1 VGVIAFLVR
10 SELSRRWRTYGA
22 LALLLGVV
30 AGAAMGSAA
39 GARRT
44 ATSYERLLALTNA
57 EDVLVNPDD
66 GYADFDAIEALPQV
80 ADSCRA
86 TGAFASLVGPDGEP
100 DFTTPHLPFVS
111 DGRCL
116 FDLAGPARTV
126 GRLPDPDEPYEAFL
140 SQQLAD
146 DLGLEVGDGLPLYV
160 FEGEEP
166 TEVELRVT
174 GTGVYGQDALSDPE
188 NEASFPLLLLTPAF
202 GVRHPV
208 DPDETFT
215 GSLVQ
220 LHGGESDLAA
230 FNAAAID
237 VSGETLHLEDRWAN
251 ERKAALALEPYELA
265 LWLFAVAVV
274 VAGGGLLMGG
284 LHRALTGLRA
294 TQRTLS
300 SLGVE
305 PGARRA
311 VPIAVAVFVGAA
323 GAVAGLALA
332 AGASALTP
340 IGPAHD
346 IEPEPGIAVDGSVSL
361 VGVLGT
367 VAIALAVGAV
377 VAVRLDR
384 ASTTTARDDV
394 GWLGRMRVAL
404 PAPAGAG
411 LRLATG
417 ELGGNRSAARSTIAG
432 AALGVAGVLTV
443 LVVGAGIARVVEQP
457 HRYGWTWDA
466 FLTVSEDSM
475 EAYRDRGGGP
485 VYQELVGTLDDVG
498 VARRTAISL
507 GQLDVAG
514 ETIAAVGLGDSV
526 GPVTGPGV
534 LDGRLPRAEDE
545 IALGS
550 TTLQRIGADLGD
562 VVEVSFGSER
572 REMRVVG
579 RSVFPRM
586 TEYPGAPHT
595 GLGDGAVVSTEAL
608 GDLSGTL
615 PYASIL
621 VDADRSALDAL
632 RSIYPVGD
640 PLDIEAPIVMVERPQ
655 RPDALFG
662 YDSTGTVRQVLAYL
676 LGGLTIASVAL
687 GLAAG
692 ARAARRELAVLRTVG
707 FTRKQAREVVYV
719 HGALVAAAALG
730 LGVPVGVAVGR
741 VGWRA
746 FADHLGV
753 ASDPATPG
761 LHIATTGVLA
771 VAACALLSLLPARAT
786 ARRAP
791 AEILRAE

>member
-10 SELSRRWRTYGA
+10 SELRRRWRTYGA
-22 LALLLGVV
+22 LALVLGVV
-30 AGAAMGSAA
+30 AGAGMGSAA

-44 ATSYERLLALTNA
+44 ATSYDRLLAVTNA

-66 GYADFDAIEALPQV
+66 GNSDFDAIEALPQV
-80 ADSCRA
+80 ADACRA
-86 TGAFASLVGPDGEP
+86 SGAFASLVGPDGEP
-100 DFTTPHLPFVS
+100 DFTTPHLPLVS

-116 FDLAGPARTV
+116 FDLSGAARIR
-126 GRLPDPDEPYEAFL
+126 GRLPDPDEPYETFL
-140 SQQLAD
+140 SQQLAE
-146 DLGLEVGDGLPLYV
+146 DLGLEVGDVLPFYV
-160 FEGEEP
+160 FEADEP

-174 GTGVYGQDALSDPE
+174 GTGVFGQEALTDPE
-188 NEASFPLLLLTPAF
+188 NEASFPVLLLTPAF

-220 LHGGESDLAA
+220 LHGGEADLAA

-237 VSGETLHLEDRWAN
+237 VSGETMHLEDRWAN
-251 ERKAALALEPYELA
+251 QRKAALSLEPYELA
-265 LWLFAVAVV
+265 LWLFALAVV
-274 VAGGGLLMGG
+274 VAGGGLLIGG
-284 LHRALTGLRA
+284 LHRALTGLRM

-305 PGARRA
+305 PSARRA
-311 VPIAVAVFVGAA
+311 VPLAVTACVGAV
-323 GAVAGLALA
+323 GALVGFALA
-332 AGASALTP
+332 TGTSVLTP

-346 IEPEPGIAVDGSVSL
+346 IEPEPGIAVDGSVAL
-361 VGVLGT
+361 VGVLASIA
-367 VAIALAVGAV
+367 VALAVGAV
-377 VAVRLDR
+377 VAARLDR
-384 ASTTTARDDV
+384 AEPVGAQDDV
-394 GWLGRMRVAL
+394 GWFGRLRLAL
-404 PAPAGAG
+404 PAPVGAG
-411 LRLATG
+411 VRLASG

-443 LVVGAGIARVVEQP
+443 LVVGAGVARVVEQP

-466 FLTVSEDSM
+466 FLTVYEESM
-475 EAYRDRGGGP
+475 DAYDEAGGGP
-485 VYQELVGTLDDVG
+485 AYQELVATLDEVG
-498 VARRTAISL
+498 VARHTAISL
-507 GQLDVAG
+507 GQVDVAG
-514 ETIAAVGLGDSV
+514 ETVAAVGLGDST

-534 LDGRLPRAEDE
+534 LEGRLPAADDE

-550 TTLQRIGADLGD
+550 TTLQRVGADVGD
-562 VVEVSFGSER
+562 RVEVSFGSER
-572 REMRVVG
+572 RTMHVVG

-595 GLGDGAVVSTEAL
+595 GLGDGAILSAGSL
-608 GDLSGTL
+608 SDLSGAL
-615 PYASIL
+615 PYADVLI
-621 VDADRSALDAL
+621 DADRGALDAL
-632 RSIYPVGD
+632 RATYPVGD
-640 PLDIEAPIVMVERPQ
+640 PLDIEAPVVMVERPQ

-676 LGGLTIASVAL
+676 LGCLTIASVAL

-707 FTRKQAREVVYV
+707 FTRKQARQVIYI
-719 HGALVAAAALG
+719 HGALVAAAAIG
-730 LGVPVGVAVGR
+730 IGVPLGVAAGR

-753 ASDPATPG
+753 ATDPATPG
-761 LHIATTGVLA
+761 LHIATTAVLT

-786 ARRAP
+786 ASRTP
-791 AEILRAE
+791 AETLRAE

>member
-1 VGVIAFLVR
+1 MGVIAFLVR
-10 SELSRRWRTYGA
+10 SELRRRWRTYGV
-22 LALLLGVV
+22 LALVLGVV
-30 AGAAMGSAA
+30 TGTAMASAA

-44 ATSYERLLALTNA
+44 ATSYDRLLAVTNA
-57 EDVLVNPDD
+57 DDVLVNPDD
-66 GYADFDAIEALPQV
+66 GNADFDAIEALPQV

-86 TGAFASLVGPDGEP
+86 WGAFASLIGPDGEP
-100 DFTTPHLPFVS
+100 DFTTPHIPFVS

-116 FDLAGPARTV
+116 YDLSGPARIA
-126 GRLPDPDEPYEAFL
+126 GRLPDPDEPYETLL
-140 SQQLAD
+140 SRQLAD
-146 DLGLEVGDGLPLYV
+146 DLGLEAGDALPLYV

-166 TEVELRVT
+166 TEIELRVT

-202 GVRHPV
+202 GAEHPV

-220 LHGGESDLAA
+220 LRGGEADLAA

-237 VSGETLHLEDRWAN
+237 VSGETMHLEDRWAN
-251 ERKAALALEPYELA
+251 QRKAALALEPYELA
-265 LWLFAVAVV
+265 LWLFALAVV
-274 VAGGGLLMGG
+274 LAGGGLLVGG

-305 PGARRA
+305 PSARRA
-311 VPIAVAVFVGAA
+311 VPLAVTACVGAA
-323 GAVAGLALA
+323 GALVGVALA
-332 AGASALTP
+332 TATSVLTP

-346 IEPEPGIAVDGSVSL
+346 IEPDPGIAVDRSVAL
-361 VGVLGT
+361 VGVLASIA
-367 VAIALAVGAV
+367 VALAIGAI
-377 VAVRLDR
+377 VAARLDR
-384 ASTTTARDDV
+384 AEPGVRDDV
-394 GWLGRMRVAL
+394 GWFGRMRLAL

-443 LVVGAGIARVVEQP
+443 LVVGAGLARVVEQP
-457 HRYGWTWDA
+457 QRYGWTWDA

-475 EAYRDRGGGP
+475 EDYREAGGGP
-485 VYQELVGTLDDVG
+485 AYQEVIATLDDVG
-498 VARRTAISL
+498 VGRHTAVSY

-514 ETIAAVGLGDSV
+514 ETVAAVGLGDST

-534 LDGRLPRAEDE
+534 LEGRLPTADDE

-550 TTLQRIGADLGD
+550 TSLQRVGADLGD
-562 VVEVSFGSER
+562 RVEVSFGSER
-572 REMRVVG
+572 RAMHIVG

-595 GLGDGAVVSTEAL
+595 GLGDGAVVSADAL
-608 GDLSGTL
+608 SDLSDAL

-621 VDADRSALDAL
+621 IDADGAALDAL
-632 RSIYPVGD
+632 RATYPVGD
-640 PLDIEAPIVMVERPQ
+640 SLDIDAPVVMVERPQ

-707 FTRKQAREVVYV
+707 FTRKQARQVVYV
-719 HGALVAAAALG
+719 HGALVAVAAIG
-730 LGVPVGVAVGR
+730 IGVPLGVAAGR

-753 ASDPATPG
+753 ASDPSTPA
-761 LHIATTGVLA
+761 LHIAATAVLA
-771 VAACALLSLLPARAT
+771 VATCALLSLLPARAT
-786 ARRAP
+786 ASRAP
-791 AEILRAE
+791 AEVLRAE